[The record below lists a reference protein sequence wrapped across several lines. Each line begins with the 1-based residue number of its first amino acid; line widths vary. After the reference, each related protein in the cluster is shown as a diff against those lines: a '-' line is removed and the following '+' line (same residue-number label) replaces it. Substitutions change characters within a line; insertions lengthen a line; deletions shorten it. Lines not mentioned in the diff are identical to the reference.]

1 MSSFEPPVVVG
12 RESVIDDLSEAREHR
27 TTMRRNETMKRK
39 RKTERERRIERQ
51 RVHRE
56 AADEFC
62 ALLRAVVA
70 VVNQRIDS

>member
-1 MSSFEPPVVVG
+1 
-12 RESVIDDLSEAREHR
+12 
-27 TTMRRNETMKRK
+27 
-39 RKTERERRIERQ
+39 
-51 RVHRE
+51 VHRE